1 MTVLGLVVCV
11 IAIAVVENEQYKDL
25 RDRNKRQGLAYG
37 LSLFFFAI
45 KTSNIMKQITTNT
58 NLKEIKT
65 MKKMIRNLT
74 ICVLTMTI
82 AIVGCLYAND
92 FRYDNEKG
100 LYYIT
105 KRYEDLSEEQRES
118 GRYSDDY
125 TSSITHLEDT
135 SVNFIC
141 NLLMES

>member
-1 MTVLGLVVCV
+1 
-11 IAIAVVENEQYKDL
+11 
-25 RDRNKRQGLAYG
+25 
-37 LSLFFFAI
+37 
-45 KTSNIMKQITTNT
+45 
-58 NLKEIKT
+58 

-74 ICVLTMTI
+74 ICVLTMAIT
-82 AIVGCLYAND
+82 IVGCLYANN

-135 SVNFIC
+135 GVNFIC

>member
-1 MTVLGLVVCV
+1 
-11 IAIAVVENEQYKDL
+11 
-25 RDRNKRQGLAYG
+25 
-37 LSLFFFAI
+37 
-45 KTSNIMKQITTNT
+45 
-58 NLKEIKT
+58 

-74 ICVLTMTI
+74 ICVLTMAI
-82 AIVGCLYAND
+82 AIVGCLYVNN

-135 SVNFIC
+135 SVSFIC